1 MIHDPEDGELY
12 QLRVDLRS
20 GVSQEDT
27 LPHDGKFHLNDEN
40 DLQDRIDP
48 LKRLFGLFNFLSS
61 RDGLPF
67 AYNDVLT

>member
-48 LKRLFGLFNFLSS
+48 LKRLVGL
-61 RDGLPF
+61 
-67 AYNDVLT
+67 